1 MNSIYERKVDKE
13 RLIKFIGIVSKSQTS
28 SEVEESLKK

>member
-13 RLIKFIGIVSKSQTS
+13 RLINSVGVVYKSPTS
-28 SEVEESLKK
+28 LEVEERLKK